1 MEHPVIHST
10 FVIEKSYPAPPG
22 RVFEAFSRE
31 DQKRRWYADRDGQGL
46 TDFTSDFRIG
56 GDSVL
61 RYNLGPDTPFD
72 GVEIAN
78 LEHYHDIVPDQRIVS
93 AASMSL
99 GGRIIS
105 LALVTIELVPTEA
118 GTDLICTHQ
127 GVFYEGSGGPEMR
140 EHGWRVLFDR
150 LATIVSGA

>member
-1 MEHPVIHST
+1 MEHPVLHST
-10 FVIEKSYPAPPG
+10 FVIEKSYPAPPA

-31 DQKRRWYADRDGQGL
+31 DRKRRWYADRDGQDL
-46 TDFTSDFRIG
+46 TEFRSDFRIG
-56 GDSVL
+56 GESIL
-61 RYNLGPDTPFD
+61 RYNLGPETPFE

-78 LEHYHDIVPDQRIVS
+78 LEQYHDIVPDQRIVS
-93 AASMSL
+93 AATMSL

-105 LALVTIELVPTEA
+105 VALVTIELVPTEA

-127 GVFYEGSGGPEMR
+127 GIFYEGSGGPEMR

-150 LATIVSGA
+150 LAAIVSGA

>member
-10 FVIEKSYPAPPG
+10 FVIEKSYPAPPA

-46 TDFTSDFRIG
+46 TEFTSDFRIG
-56 GDSVL
+56 GASLL
-61 RYNLGPDTPFD
+61 RYNLGPETPFD

-150 LATIVSGA
+150 LATIVSGT